1 MRSRHQVCL
10 SRVGPQMPN
19 PTGSGARRP
28 RPLSFVVLAC
38 LTWSIGV
45 VDAFAF
51 DTFGVFTTNQAG
63 NLVVFAKAPWDNW
76 PQARLAGLSL
86 LGAALGMI
94 VGTVLSRRLLARG
107 PRWSLTVPIVVGGGM
122 LLLAA
127 GLTTDGRRPEWLV
140 PVMAAAT
147 GCMAGGWMVAGRTR
161 MWLTANTGAFLAA
174 VHAITFPDERSAEGT
189 RRWLVLPA
197 SLAAVSATLGFVAGV
212 ATYGVGA
219 ADWPHPVIVGLVPMM
234 LAVILL
240 ARDRD

>member
-1 MRSRHQVCL
+1 MRSRAQVGL
-10 SRVGPQMPN
+10 SRVNRQVVN
-19 PTGSGARRP
+19 PAGAGARRP
-28 RPLSFVVLAC
+28 RPIAFVVLAC

-86 LGAALGMI
+86 LGAAVGMI
-94 VGTVLSRRLLARG
+94 VGTVLSRRLQAKG
-107 PRWSLTVPIVVGGGM
+107 VRWSLTLPIVVGGAM
-122 LLLAA
+122 LLVAA

-147 GCMAGGWMVAGRTR
+147 GCMAGGWMVAGQTR

-174 VHAITFPDERSAEGT
+174 VHAVTFPDERSADGT
-189 RRWLVLPA
+189 RRWLVSTA
-197 SLAAVSATLGFVAGV
+197 SLGAVAATLGFVAGV

-219 ADWPHPVIVGLVPMM
+219 ADWPHPVIVGLVPTV
-234 LAVILL
+234 LAVVLL
-240 ARDRD
+240 ARDDE

>member
-1 MRSRHQVCL
+1 VRQ
-10 SRVGPQMPN
+10 P
-19 PTGSGARRP
+19 GA
-28 RPLSFVVLAC
+28 LVFVVLAC

-86 LGAALGMI
+86 AGAAMGMI
-94 VGTVLSRRLLARG
+94 LGTVMSRRLQASYRL
-107 PRWSLTVPIVVGGGM
+107 SLLMPLLTGAVMLIV
-122 LLLAA
+122 AA
-127 GLTTDGRRPEWLV
+127 GLTTDGTRPAWMV

-147 GCMAGGWMVAGRTR
+147 GCIAGGWMVGGRTR
-161 MWLTANTGAFLAA
+161 MWLTANTGAYLGA
-174 VHAITFPDERSAEGT
+174 VRAIVFPDEVPDGGG
-189 RRWLVLPA
+189 RRRLA
-197 SLAAVSATLGFVAGV
+197 STASRAAVAATLGFVSGI

-219 ADWPHPVIVGLVPMM
+219 ADWPHPVIIGLVPTV

-240 ARDRD
+240 ARDRG